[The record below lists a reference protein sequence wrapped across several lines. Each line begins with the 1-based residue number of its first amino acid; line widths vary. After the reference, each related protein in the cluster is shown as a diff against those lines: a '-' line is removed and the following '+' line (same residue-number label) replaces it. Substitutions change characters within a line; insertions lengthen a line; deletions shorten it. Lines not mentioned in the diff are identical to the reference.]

1 MSKIGQEGV
10 EKVLGD
16 FTDEDRRLAE
26 RIGAWLLQHHDG
38 EALYSAEICKQ
49 FDINDRKLRKMISYL
64 RFSNRVKYIIST
76 ARGYKVTRDEAEVR
90 DFIEYMRARASAT
103 AAIANVMSK
112 AIGLDVSSNSLFGD

>member
-1 MSKIGQEGV
+1 MGGIP
-10 EKVLGD
+10 
-16 FTDEDRRLAE
+16 
-26 RIGAWLLQHHDG
+26 
-38 EALYSAEICKQ
+38 YSAEICKQ

-76 ARGYKVTRDEAEVR
+76 TRGYKVTRDEAEVR

-103 AAIANVMSK
+103 VAIANVMSK